1 MLLSEKFYQD
11 TLSLCEITER
21 VRFSD
26 ENDQRPNALTSEI
39 THQIIEDSILLKHS
53 VYNALYDHASLKQHF
68 SLIRLAMILAKNLQ
82 SYLRGLEYD
91 HAVNKEYLKLSKR
104 ALRLY
109 RRLLLANYNQW
120 RAQLN

>member
-1 MLLSEKFYQD
+1 MLITEKFYQD
-11 TLSLCEITER
+11 TLSLCEITEH
-21 VRFSD
+21 VRFSE
-26 ENDQRPNALTSEI
+26 ENSLIPNALTSEI
-39 THQIIEDSILLKHS
+39 THQIIEDSILLKQS
-53 VYNALYDHASLKQHF
+53 VYMALYNHASLKQHF

-91 HAVNKEYLKLSKR
+91 HAVNKEYLQISKR

-109 RRLLLANYNQW
+109 RRLLLANYHQW